1 MEFTPHAKRAY
12 HIQSYGPAPSI
23 DGVELVE
30 LKRFA
35 DDGGALT
42 ELARLS
48 DGRTA
53 AVAGFTL
60 RQINYSE
67 LAPGAIKAFHLHT
80 RQTDVWY
87 VPPGDRMLVVLVDVR
102 QGSRTEGVRVRL
114 VLGHGASRLLRIPPG
129 VAHGVRNLGE
139 ATGRIIYFTDLQFSS
154 EPATCD
160 EGRLPWDYAGA
171 DVWDV
176 TRG

>member
-1 MEFTPHAKRAY
+1 
-12 HIQSYGPAPSI
+12 
-23 DGVELVE
+23 
-30 LKRFA
+30 
-35 DDGGALT
+35 T

-53 AVAGFTL
+53 AVAGFPL

-67 LAPGAIKAFHLHT
+67 VAAGAIKAVHLHT
-80 RQTDVWY
+80 RQTDGWY
-87 VPPGDRMLVVLVDVR
+87 VPPGDRLLVVLVDVR
-102 QGSRTEGVRVRL
+102 QGSKTEGVGVRL
-114 VLGHGASRLLRIPPG
+114 VLGHGASRLLRMPPG
-129 VAHGVRNLGE
+129 VAHGVRNLAE
-139 ATGRIIYFTDLQFSS
+139 ANGRIIYVTDLDFSA